1 MSKEMPARKENIFG
15 YLTHEFEDFDQR
27 ALGDC
32 DSLVLACLSY
42 YRLPADAAAARTG
55 KGMPLADIFRADW
68 FDEMCEGLW
77 DPAGL
82 IELLACVVASPRLR
96 GTRLC
101 NYVSETDEEQQKQFS
116 ACTLKLPNGECYVS
130 FRGTDNSL
138 VGWKEDFNM
147 AFETNVPS
155 QVRAVEYL
163 EAVAKSTRAPLY
175 LGGHSKGGNLAVYA
189 AARCRASTFKRVKR
203 VFSHDGPGFTAEALA
218 SADYARVGGKLS
230 KTVPESSL
238 IGMMF
243 EQQEDYTVVRSTQV
257 GIMQHD
263 PFSWVVQGSSLV
275 DADDMSRSAVYVDQR
290 MNEWVSSVPRE
301 VREGFVNTLFS
312 VLYAGGQDTLAGLKS
327 NLPETL
333 PAMLS
338 QLTALDG
345 EQRSYLTQAIV
356 ALARAFAPMLELPQ
370 FLVAQ
375 PMVPEGQEDA
385 SGADAPLI
393 ECAPAWLEKLRAAA
407 AQVSPGAPQA

>member
-1 MSKEMPARKENIFG
+1 MSKEMPPRKENVFG
-15 YLTHEFEDFDQR
+15 YLTHEFESFAER
-27 ALGDC
+27 PLGDC

-42 YRLPADAAAARTG
+42 YRLPAEATAARTG
-55 KGMPLADIFRADW
+55 KGMLLADIFRADW
-68 FDEMCEGLW
+68 FDQMCEGLW

-82 IELLACVVASPRLR
+82 IELLACAVASPRLR

-101 NYVSETDEEQQKQFS
+101 NYVCETDEEQQKQFS

-163 EAVAKSTRAPLY
+163 EAQAKSTRAPLY
-175 LGGHSKGGNLAVYA
+175 VGGHSKGGNLAVYA
-189 AARCRASTFKRVKR
+189 AAHCRPSTFKRVKR

-218 SADYARVGGKLS
+218 SADYARVGDKLS

-243 EQQEDYTVVRSTQV
+243 EQQEDYTVVRSTQM
-257 GIMQHD
+257 GPMQHD
-263 PFSWVVQGSSLV
+263 PFSWVVEGTSLV
-275 DADDMSRSAVYVDQR
+275 EADDMSRSAVYVDQSL
-290 MNEWVSSVPRE
+290 NQWVAAMSHE
-301 VREGFVNTLFS
+301 EREGFVNALFS
-312 VLYAGGQDTLAGLKS
+312 VLYAGGQDSLAGLKN
-327 NLPETL
+327 NLSETV

-338 QLTALDG
+338 QLTDLDG
-345 EQRSYLTQAIV
+345 EQRSYLIQAV
-356 ALARAFAPMLELPQ
+356 VGLAKAFVPTFELPQ
-370 FLVAQ
+370 FAAAPSQ
-375 PMVPEGQEDA
+375 QEQEAALLGDG
-385 SGADAPLI
+385 SVTESMDV
-393 ECAPAWLEKLRAAA
+393 WVEKLREVA
-407 AQVSPGAPQA
+407 AQLNADNRQV

>member
-1 MSKEMPARKENIFG
+1 MSKEMPERKDNIFG
-15 YLTHEFEDFDQR
+15 YLTHEFEGFDQR
-27 ALGDC
+27 PLGDC

-42 YRLPADAAAARTG
+42 YRLPDHAAAARTG
-55 KGMPLADIFRADW
+55 KGMLLADIFRADW
-68 FDEMCEGLW
+68 FEEMCEGLW

-82 IELLACVVASPRLR
+82 IELLACAVSSPRLR

-101 NYVSETDEEQQKQFS
+101 NYVSETDEEQEKQFS
-116 ACTLKLPNGECYVS
+116 ACTLKLPNGECYIS

-138 VGWKEDFNM
+138 VGWKEDLNM

-189 AARCRASTFKRVKR
+189 AAHCRPSTYKRVAR

-218 SADYARVGGKLS
+218 SADYSRVGEKLS

-243 EQQEDYTVVRSTQV
+243 EQQEDYAVVRSTQV
-257 GIMQHD
+257 GAMQHD
-263 PFSWVVQGSSLV
+263 PFSWVVDGTAFVQ
-275 DADDMSRSAVYVDQR
+275 ADDMSRSAVYVDQSL
-290 MNEWVSSVPRE
+290 NQWVSSMSHE
-301 VREGFVNTLFS
+301 EREGFVNALFS
-312 VLYAGGQDTLAGLKS
+312 VLYAGGQDSLAGLKN
-327 NLPETL
+327 NLSETL

-338 QLTALDG
+338 QLTDMDG
-345 EQRSYLTQAIV
+345 EQRSYLVRAV
-356 ALARAFAPMLELPQ
+356 AGLAKAFVPTFELPQ
-370 FLVAQ
+370 FVTAQ
-375 PMVPEGQEDA
+375 PSLENQETVL
-385 SGADAPLI
+385 SGDGPI
-393 ECAPAWLEKLRAAA
+393 TESMDAWLEKLRVAA
-407 AQVSPGAPQA
+407 AQVSSGDRPA

>member
-1 MSKEMPARKENIFG
+1 MSKEMPERKENIFG
-15 YLTHEFEDFDQR
+15 YLTHEFESFDQR
-27 ALGDC
+27 PLGDC

-42 YRLPADAAAARTG
+42 YRLPAQATTARTG
-55 KGMPLADIFRADW
+55 KGMPLTDAFRADW
-68 FDEMCEGLW
+68 FEEMCEGLW

-82 IELLACVVASPRLR
+82 IELLACAVSSPRLR
-96 GTRLC
+96 DTRLC
-101 NYVSETDEEQQKQFS
+101 NYVSEIDEEQQKQFS

-189 AARCRASTFKRVKR
+189 AAHCRPSTYKRVKR

-218 SADYARVGGKLS
+218 SADYSRVGEKLS

-238 IGMMF
+238 IGLMF
-243 EQQEDYTVVRSTQV
+243 EQQEAYAVVRSTQI

-263 PFSWVVQGSSLV
+263 PFSWVVNGASFVQ
-275 DADDMSRSAVYVDQR
+275 ADDISRGAVYVDQSL
-290 MNEWVSSVPRE
+290 NQWVSSMSHE
-301 VREGFVNTLFS
+301 EREGFVNTLFS
-312 VLYAGGQDTLAGLKS
+312 VLYAGGQDSLAGLKN

-338 QLTALDG
+338 QLTGMDG
-345 EQRSYLTQAIV
+345 EQRSYLVQAV
-356 ALARAFAPMLELPQ
+356 AGLAKAFVPTFELPQ
-370 FLVAQ
+370 IAAA
-375 PMVPEGQEDA
+375 PAPSEKQETVL
-385 SGADAPLI
+385 SGDGPI
-393 ECAPAWLEKLRAAA
+393 TESMDAWLEKLRAAA
-407 AQVSPGAPQA
+407 AQVSSGDRPA

>member
-1 MSKEMPARKENIFG
+1 MSKEMPERKDNIFG
-15 YLTHEFEDFDQR
+15 YLTHEFEGFDQR
-27 ALGDC
+27 PLGDC

-42 YRLPADAAAARTG
+42 YRLPAQATAARTG
-55 KGMPLADIFRADW
+55 KGMPLADVFRADW
-68 FDEMCEGLW
+68 FAEMCEGLW

-82 IELLACVVASPRLR
+82 IELLACAVSSPRLR

-101 NYVSETDEEQQKQFS
+101 NYVSETDEEQEKQFS

-138 VGWKEDFNM
+138 VGWKEDLNM

-189 AARCRASTFKRVKR
+189 TAHCRPSTYKRVKR
-203 VFSHDGPGFTAEALA
+203 VFSHDGPGFTTEALA
-218 SADYARVGGKLS
+218 SADYSRVGEKLS

-243 EQQEDYTVVRSTQV
+243 EQQEDYAVVRSTQV
-257 GIMQHD
+257 GAMQHD
-263 PFSWVVQGSSLV
+263 PFSWVVEGAAFVL
-275 DADDMSRSAVYVDQR
+275 ADDMSRSAVYVDQSL
-290 MNEWVSSVPRE
+290 NQWVSSMSHE
-301 VREGFVNTLFS
+301 EREGFVNALFS
-312 VLYAGGQDTLAGLKS
+312 VLYAGGQDSLAGLKN
-327 NLPETL
+327 NLSETL

-338 QLTALDG
+338 QLTDMDG
-345 EQRSYLTQAIV
+345 EQRSYLVRAV
-356 ALARAFAPMLELPQ
+356 AGLAKAFVPTFELPQ
-370 FLVAQ
+370 FVTGQ
-375 PMVPEGQEDA
+375 PALESQETALLGDGPITE
-385 SGADAPLI
+385 SMD
-393 ECAPAWLEKLRAAA
+393 AWLEKLRAAS
-407 AQVSPGAPQA
+407 AQVNSDNRQV

>member
-1 MSKEMPARKENIFG
+1 MAKEMPERKGNVFG
-15 YLTHEFEDFDQR
+15 YLTHEFEDLDAR
-27 ALGDC
+27 PLGDC

-42 YRLPADAAAARTG
+42 YRLPAEATAARTR
-55 KGMPLADIFRADW
+55 KGMPLTDVFRADW
-68 FDEMCEGLW
+68 FDEMCAGLW

-82 IELLACVVASPRLR
+82 IELLSCVVASPRFR
-96 GTRLC
+96 GARLC

-147 AFETNVPS
+147 AFETDVPS

-163 EAVAKSTRAPLY
+163 EGVAKSCRAPLY
-175 LGGHSKGGNLAVYA
+175 VGGHSKGGNLAVYA
-189 AARCRASTFKRVKR
+189 AAHCRPATFRRLKR

-218 SADYARVGGKLS
+218 SADYTRVVDKLS

-243 EQQEDYTVVRSTQV
+243 EQQEVYGVVRSTQV

-263 PFSWVVQGSSLV
+263 PFSWVVEQTSFV
-275 DADDMSRSAVYVDQR
+275 EVDDMSRSAVYLDR
-290 MNEWVSSVPRE
+290 RLNEWVSSVSPE
-301 VREGFVNTLFS
+301 VREGFINAFFS

-345 EQRSYLTQAIV
+345 EQRSYITQGVV
-356 ALARAFAPMLELPQ
+356 ALARAFAPTLELPQ
-370 FLVAQ
+370 FSLGQ
-375 PMVPEGQEDA
+375 PAVPEGFE
-385 SGADAPLI
+385 GTLGTDAPLA
-393 ECAPAWLEKLRAAA
+393 ECAPVWLEKLRSAA